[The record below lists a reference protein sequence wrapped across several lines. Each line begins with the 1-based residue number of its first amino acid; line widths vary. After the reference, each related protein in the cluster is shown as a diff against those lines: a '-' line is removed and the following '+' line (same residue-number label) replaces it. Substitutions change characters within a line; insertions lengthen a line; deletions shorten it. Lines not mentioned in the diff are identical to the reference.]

1 MWHHPPRYHRYRWH
15 WSECRPALAP
25 PQAPRRTRPVTPRR
39 VLRSVAYAWFSPHAA
54 LAHLVYVFTSYSPQI
69 TFLAV
74 AGSRRYARQPPRAS
88 GYLDSAMAFNCELE
102 ALSLRSYILRDE
114 SLARLSTLGAKGTRA
129 APARL
134 MRSLAFPQ
142 LRETVA

>member
-1 MWHHPPRYHRYRWH
+1 
-15 WSECRPALAP
+15 
-25 PQAPRRTRPVTPRR
+25 
-39 VLRSVAYAWFSPHAA
+39 
-54 LAHLVYVFTSYSPQI
+54 
-69 TFLAV
+69 
-74 AGSRRYARQPPRAS
+74 
-88 GYLDSAMAFNCELE
+88 MAFNCELE

-142 LRETVA
+142 LRGNSRVVWASISSPASHPRMLSSVCYCEISPKPSKVRFGSRLCENRDQRCR

>member
-1 MWHHPPRYHRYRWH
+1 
-15 WSECRPALAP
+15 
-25 PQAPRRTRPVTPRR
+25 
-39 VLRSVAYAWFSPHAA
+39 
-54 LAHLVYVFTSYSPQI
+54 
-69 TFLAV
+69 
-74 AGSRRYARQPPRAS
+74 
-88 GYLDSAMAFNCELE
+88 MAFNCELE